1 MSTLRANSVTNVA
14 GTGAPN
20 LPNSLMVGGVAL
32 ASLNTLE
39 YYAQGTTPGSPKVG
53 AVWWDT
59 SVSKLYYYINGAWDE
74 IVWSALPPP
83 AFAGNRGV
91 FGGGSGPSN
100 VTQYVAIPTPGN
112 TTSFGTLTVAR
123 SQLASCAGG
132 GRGVYGGGAGSGGP
146 PTLYTTLDYIT
157 FATTGTATAFG
168 ALPATR
174 AALAGCG
181 NGTIGVF
188 AGGYNSS
195 FVPTNTISQI
205 TIATAANAT
214 SFGTLVATVSY
225 LAGAAN
231 LTRGVFA
238 GSDNANTTVQFIT
251 FATPGNA
258 TSSGAL
264 ATGTY
269 GPAACASTSRAV
281 FAGGG
286 PSNLST
292 ASAYMQYLTI
302 DTLSTAVT
310 FGNLTQAR
318 YSPAGTSNGS
328 IGIFGGGQQ
337 TSPFSNSVNVIDYIT
352 IATPGNATDFGD
364 LLAIRTDMTAC
375 SGD

>member
-1 MSTLRANSVTNVA
+1 MSTLKTNTIQNENGSTAVDFPTNIQLGNGYVIRVA
-14 GTGAPN
+14 YSQSSEPATAK
-20 LPNSLMVGGVAL
+20 GGDI
-32 ASLNTLE
+32 
-39 YYAQGTTPGSPKVG
+39 
-53 AVWWDT
+53 WWDT
-59 SVSKLYYYINGAWDE
+59 TA
-74 IVWSALPPP
+74 SAVKMFISNKWYTVNPPP
-83 AFAGNRGV
+83 PPPYGDRGV
-91 FGGGSGPSN
+91 FGGGSGPSD

-123 SQLASCAGG
+123 SQLASCAGN
-132 GRGVYGGGAGSGGP
+132 GRGVYAGGAGSGGP
-146 PTLYTTLDYIT
+146 PTIYATIDYIT

-168 ALPATR
+168 SLPASR
-174 AALAGCG
+174 SALAGCG

-188 AGGYNSS
+188 AGGNSS
-195 FVPTNTISQI
+195 SYIPTNTISQI

-214 SFGTLVATVSY
+214 SFGTLVATASY
-225 LAGAAN
+225 IAGAAN
-231 LTRGVFA
+231 FTRGIFA
-238 GSDNANTTVQFIT
+238 GSDTASTTVQFIT

-258 TSSGAL
+258 SSSGAL

-269 GPAACASTSRAV
+269 NPGACASNSRVV

-292 ASAYMQYLTI
+292 ASALMQYLTI

-337 TSPFSNSVNVIDYIT
+337 TSPFTDSVNVVDYIT
-352 IATPGNATDFGD
+352 IATPGNATTFGN

-375 SGD
+375 SGN